1 MSGIRGIFER
11 PKGSGVWWVSY
22 FREGKRHR
30 EKVGRKSDAKDLY
43 QQRKAEGR
51 AGVKLPV
58 LRGTKGVTVGELIDD
73 ALVFVKD
80 HKDYKGYVSKA
91 RIVREHFGSWK
102 AETVKPG
109 DINSWLERF
118 NTPATKN
125 RYKAFLS
132 LCYREGIEN
141 EKVWVNPAKL
151 VRRKKE
157 PTGRARFLSREH
169 EYPLLC
175 KIISKRFPEH
185 LNEFIVSVH
194 TGMRLSEQYGCTW
207 RQVHFDRKTIELKDT
222 KNSEDRT
229 VHLNSTAIEALQAV
243 RPLNV
248 KPTDLVFP
256 RKRKGQP
263 KASNRSWFDQC
274 TEEAGITDYL
284 WHGNRHTFCS
294 WLAMAGKTIKEI
306 QEAAGHKSIQ
316 MAARYAHLSPIHKGS
331 VVESIATP
339 SQVQVATSSRKQ
351 VAPKVAPGNRKA
363 S

>member
-1 MSGIRGIFER
+1 MRGIFER
-11 PKGSGVWWVSY
+11 PPGSGVWWVSY
-22 FREGKRHR
+22 FRDGKRHR

-43 QQRKAEGR
+43 QQRKADGR
-51 AGVKLPV
+51 VGVKLPV

-73 ALVFVKD
+73 TLGFVKD

-91 RIVREHFGSWK
+91 ATVREHFGSWK
-102 AETVKPG
+102 AETLKPG
-109 DINSWLERF
+109 DINAWLERF
-118 NTPATKN
+118 KTPATKN

-132 LCYREGIEN
+132 LCYREGIDK
-141 EKVWVNPAKL
+141 EKVSVNPAKL

-207 RQVHFDRKTIELKDT
+207 SQVHLDRKTIELKDT
-222 KNSEDRT
+222 KNGEDRT
-229 VHLNSTAIEALQAV
+229 VHLNSTALEILKTRFAE
-243 RPLNV
+243 RPKNA

-256 RKRKGQP
+256 RPRKGSAG
-263 KASNRSWFDQC
+263 ASNRSWFDLC
-274 TEEAGITDYL
+274 TEEASITDYL
-284 WHGNRHTFCS
+284 WHGNRHTFGS
-294 WLAMAGKTIKEI
+294 WLAMAGASSKEI
-306 QEAAGHKSIQ
+306 QEAGGWKTIQ
-316 MAARYAHLSPIHKGS
+316 MAARYSHLSPAHKGS
-331 VVESIATP
+331 VVERITMP
-339 SQVQVATSSRKQ
+339 KQ
-351 VAPKVAPGNRKA
+351 VAPKVAPAKRKT

>member
-1 MSGIRGIFER
+1 MRGIFER
-11 PKGSGVWWVSY
+11 PPGSGVWWVSY
-22 FREGKRHR
+22 YGADGKRHR
-30 EKVGRKSDAKDLY
+30 EKVGRKSDAKTLY
-43 QQRKAEGR
+43 QKRKTDVWVGA
-51 AGVKLPV
+51 KLPV
-58 LRGTKGVTVGELIDD
+58 LRGAKSTTVGELIDD
-73 ALVFVKD
+73 ALIFVKD
-80 HKDYKGYVSKA
+80 HKDHRSYVYKA
-91 RIVREHFGSWK
+91 AFVRDAFGSQA
-102 AETVKPG
+102 AELLKPAE
-109 DINSWLERF
+109 INAWLERF

-132 LCYREGIEN
+132 LCYRQGIEN
-141 EKVWVNPAKL
+141 EKVAVNPAKL

-194 TGMRLSEQYGCTW
+194 TGMRLGEQYRCTW

-222 KNSEDRT
+222 KNGEDRT
-229 VHLNSTAIEALQAV
+229 VHLNSDALRALTAI
-243 RPLNV
+243 RPANT

-256 RKRKGQP
+256 RPRKGQP

-284 WHGNRHTFCS
+284 WHGNRHTFGS
-294 WLAMAGKTIKEI
+294 WLAMAGASIKEI
-306 QEAAGHKSIQ
+306 QEAGGWKTIQ
-316 MAARYAHLSPIHKGS
+316 MAARYAHLSPAHKGS

-339 SQVQVATSSRKQ
+339 ANSQKQ
-351 VAPKVAPGNRKA
+351 VAPEVALGPGRM

>member
-1 MSGIRGIFER
+1 MRGIFER
-11 PKGSGVWWVSY
+11 PPGSGVWWVSY
-22 FREGKRHR
+22 YRDGKHHR
-30 EKVGRKSDAKDLY
+30 EKVGRKSDARDLY

-91 RIVREHFGSWK
+91 GFVRDAFGSQV
-102 AETVKPG
+102 AENLKPAE
-109 DINSWLERF
+109 IKSWLDERF
-118 NTPATKN
+118 STPATKN

-132 LCYREGIEN
+132 LCYREGIEK
-141 EKVWVNPAKL
+141 EKVSVNPAKL

-185 LNEFIVSVH
+185 LDEFIISVH

-207 RQVHFDRKTIELKDT
+207 TQVHLDRKTIELKDT
-222 KNSEDRT
+222 KNGEDRT
-229 VHLNSTAIEALQAV
+229 VHLNSTALEILKRRSDE
-243 RPLNV
+243 RPKNA
-248 KPTDLVFP
+248 KPADLVFP
-256 RKRKGQP
+256 RPRKGQAG
-263 KASNRSWFDQC
+263 ASNRSWFDLC
-274 TEEAGITDYL
+274 TEEAKITEYL
-284 WHGNRHTFCS
+284 WHGNRHTFGS
-294 WLAMAGKTIKEI
+294 WLAMAGATAKDI
-306 QEAAGHKSIQ
+306 QEAGGWKTIQ
-316 MAARYAHLSPIHKGS
+316 MAARYSHLSPSHKGS
-331 VVESIATP
+331 VVEKISMG
-339 SQVQVATSSRKQ
+339 KQ
-351 VAPKVAPGNRKA
+351 LAPKLAPRVKRA